1 MIFLFS
7 NRQPHRG
14 NGNFPKIK
22 RFTATCF
29 AEQQHHRPK
38 QQIIIIIIASGTM
51 DPQFLAEST
60 GDSLSGSFLRNSIA
74 RVKNMRPFSP
84 DMYGWI
90 YFQWISFI
98 RILNFLV
105 SWQRQCSPRSW
116 EKVESCGFHLL
127 KFRPKMICVFIR
139 PNVIIMTVI
148 VAVKLFT
155 ILRLQ
160 WKWELQAQVRIVR
173 WTCCNFELLY
183 WGLRAFN
190 EQNQLHLKNFSD
202 DLSW

>member
-105 SWQRQCSPRSW
+105 SWQRQCSLRSW
-116 EKVESCGFHLL
+116 EKVESCDFHLL
-127 KFRPKMICVFIR
+127 KFRPKMICCFHSSECDYYDSHCCSKAFHDFASSMEMR
-139 PNVIIMTVI
+139 ATGASEDCPLNV
-148 VAVKLFT
+148 
-155 ILRLQ
+155 
-160 WKWELQAQVRIVR
+160 
-173 WTCCNFELLY
+173 LLY

-190 EQNQLHLKNFSD
+190 ERNQLHLKNFSD